1 MIAQL
6 PDSELGR
13 VKRTVQ
19 ALVPGVRLVRESEV
33 WGVPQPLILAPVQ
46 VLVAFV
52 SLVPEVLLPMKTL
65 AQWWV
70 PPRLLGR
77 GAQVLGA
84 WRPLLPW
91 VAVQIDRE
99 VGRECGLV
107 AVEWEQEGVTVR
119 VSLVDY
125 ASDQKYGQCI
135 HTERNTPRYLSP
147 R

>member
-1 MIAQL
+1 MIARL
-6 PDSELGR
+6 PGFELGW
-13 VKRTVQ
+13 VKRI
-19 ALVPGVRLVRESEV
+19 ARVPVFWMELIPEREIL
-33 WGVPQPLILAPVQ
+33 GVPQPLILAPVQ

-107 AVEWEQEGVTVR
+107 VVEWEQEGVSVR
-119 VSLVDY
+119 ISLVDY
-125 ASDQKYGQCI
+125 AYNQKVRKVEKI
-135 HTERNTPRYLSP
+135 SVWKWTHRAI
-147 R
+147 